1 MQYYDYR
8 PYFQTLI
15 NNQESIISRQTLIFN
30 FLTLFIFIFVCFFLY
45 IYIRNMIKTGG
56 NSL

>member
-8 PYFQTLI
+8 SYFQTLI
-15 NNQESIISRQTLIFN
+15 NNQETIISKQISMTN

-45 IYIRNMIKTGG
+45 FFIRNMIKNGG
-56 NSL
+56 